1 MASGR
6 TTRKKH
12 KGEEKQFFSLHFFK
26 PGYGKRPDNMSSV
39 IRFRLPWALGTQHL
53 VNILNSS
60 YFFILV
66 HLSSFK
72 FGWNPSES
80 CVLSFRLSIFS
91 SFCPDLSLIV
101 HLRISDTPADN
112 PCSVAAP
119 AQEQFLPTFQIILQ
133 SDVVQF
139 YL

>member
-1 MASGR
+1 M
-6 TTRKKH
+6 KKNNFS
-12 KGEEKQFFSLHFFK
+12 FFICFK

-60 YFFILV
+60 YLFILV
-66 HLSSFK
+66 HLSSFQ

-119 AQEQFLPTFQIILQ
+119 AEKDNFYQLFRLQ
-133 SDVVQF
+133 SLD
-139 YL
+139 